1 MGTAGYFARNS
12 VIRITSFAV
21 GVGFALFVT
30 PVVVGTLGKAGY
42 GVWVLVSSVA
52 CYFLLLEGGV
62 MQAVS
67 RHAAAALARDDL
79 HEVDRICTAGVAL
92 HALSCGLALC
102 VTGVLALCA
111 DVFASDQLP
120 TERLR
125 QCLVI
130 YSICLSLF
138 FLFRSYT
145 GLLMAEMRWTL
156 IAVLGML
163 RSAFTSLAVLF
174 MITPENGLWLLAA
187 VNGGGFLLEGV
198 TCFYFARGRGLGRV
212 RVALFDAALARELL
226 GYGWAFTVTQ
236 FGESMRYRS
245 QNYIIA
251 LFAGVREVAVFSI
264 AMQFIGY
271 FLSLMQSAFGIMVPY
286 FSRMQ
291 AHGDGEN
298 AATSLLFALRLS
310 YVTASFIG
318 LCLVFY
324 GQEFIV
330 LWLGSGF
337 AEAHDVLVPL
347 TVGAVCSLGMLP
359 ADGYLLGTARHR
371 MLARCA
377 MAEGLCIVLLSL
389 ALAGPFGMVGVAW
402 AYCVVALVVRGGV
415 VPWFV
420 FTQAGLPIS
429 AYARLLAEVA
439 GTHVAPQVLLYLFMR
454 DMLGTGYLQLVFLA
468 GMQGVLAV
476 TIQSLFLRLARGA
489 AEAAKEA

>member
-1 MGTAGYFARNS
+1 MGTSGYFARNS
-12 VIRITSFAV
+12 VIRIVSFAV

-30 PVVVGTLGKAGY
+30 PVVVGTLGKTNY

-67 RHAAAALARDDL
+67 RHAAAALARDDR
-79 HEVDRICTAGVAL
+79 HEVDRVCTAGFAL

-102 VTGVLALCA
+102 VTGGLALFA
-111 DVFASDQLP
+111 GVFASDQLP
-120 TERLR
+120 VERLR

-130 YSICLSLF
+130 YSVCLSLF
-138 FLFRSYT
+138 FLFRTHT

-156 IAVLGML
+156 IAVLAML
-163 RSAFTSLAVLF
+163 RSAFTSLAVLL

-187 VNGGGFLLEGV
+187 VNGGGFLLEGAA
-198 TCFYFARGRGLGRV
+198 CLLFARRSGRGRV
-212 RVALFDAALARELL
+212 RVALLDAALARELL

-236 FGESMRYRS
+236 LGESMRYRS

-251 LFAGVREVAVFSI
+251 LFSGVREVAVFSI

-291 AHGDGEN
+291 ARGDRDDTAG
-298 AATSLLFALRLS
+298 SLLFALRLS

-318 LCLVFY
+318 LCLIFY

-330 LWLGSGF
+330 LWLGPGF
-337 AEAHDVLVPL
+337 AEAHDALVPL
-347 TVGAVCSLGMLP
+347 TIGAVFSLGMLP

-377 MAEGLCIVLLSL
+377 MAEGVSIVLLSL
-389 ALAGPFGMVGVAW
+389 ALAGPFGMEGVAW
-402 AYCVVALVVRGGV
+402 AYCGVALVFRAGV

-420 FTQAGLPIS
+420 FTQAGLPLL

-439 GTHVAPQVLLYLFMR
+439 VTHVAPQVLLYLIMR
-454 DMLGTGYLQLVFLA
+454 GTLGTGYLQLALLA

-476 TIQSLFLRLARGA
+476 GIQSSLLRFTRGA
-489 AEAAKEA
+489 A